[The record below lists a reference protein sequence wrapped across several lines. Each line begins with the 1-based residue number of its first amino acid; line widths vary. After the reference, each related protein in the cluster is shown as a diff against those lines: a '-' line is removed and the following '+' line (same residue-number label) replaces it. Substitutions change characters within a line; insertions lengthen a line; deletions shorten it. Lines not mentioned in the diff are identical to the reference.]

1 MPEDTP
7 RQISVSRD
15 ALRAELAEL
24 KSDLLEQIGVK
35 LDTKASAAELRELT
49 KRVDLHESGIFPPA
63 WEMRVRGLIESA
75 IDESTALA
83 QEGRY
88 RLTSVVL
95 TMIGSTAAILGAI
108 VYAVL
113 H

>member
-1 MPEDTP
+1 MEDTP

-24 KSDLLEQIGVK
+24 KADLLQQIGDK

-63 WEMRVRGLIESA
+63 WELRVKGMIENA
-75 IDESTALA
+75 IDDSTALA

-108 VYAVL
+108 LYAVI